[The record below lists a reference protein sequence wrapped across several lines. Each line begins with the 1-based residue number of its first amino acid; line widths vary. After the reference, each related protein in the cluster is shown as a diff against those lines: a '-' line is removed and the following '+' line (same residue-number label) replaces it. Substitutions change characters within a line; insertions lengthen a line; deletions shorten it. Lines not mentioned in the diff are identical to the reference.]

1 MDDMIAGTKHT
12 SDQNGAGLSQ
22 ASMQAKAQSATAAQ
36 MSAFADAN
44 QSIEEAAKADN
55 SAETAEKNKD
65 KNAKTDRTEKID
77 KTDKTS
83 ETASAAAD
91 HVDATAPA
99 DAAVQVNVKAEAVYT
114 PIDIRL

>member
-1 MDDMIAGTKHT
+1 
-12 SDQNGAGLSQ
+12 
-22 ASMQAKAQSATAAQ
+22 
-36 MSAFADAN
+36 MSALADAN